1 MAQETILQ
9 HWIFTQFI
17 LPFLLI
23 FAIVFAILEKS
34 KILGEDK
41 KQVNAI
47 VAFVIGVIFVG
58 AIFPKQFVENLI
70 LFLTIALVVLFVFLL
85 LYGFVVSDKEKGL
98 VVEGWMKWSAVVLI
112 TVAVI
117 IAVIWAA
124 GVDSELYDFLFNS
137 SWSNTIWTNVAF
149 IAVLV
154 GVVIFVLKYKG
165 E

>member
-1 MAQETILQ
+1 
-9 HWIFTQFI
+9 
-17 LPFLLI
+17 
-23 FAIVFAILEKS
+23 
-34 KILGEDK
+34 
-41 KQVNAI
+41 
-47 VAFVIGVIFVG
+47 
-58 AIFPKQFVENLI
+58 
-70 LFLTIALVVLFVFLL
+70 
-85 LYGFVVSDKEKGL
+85 
-98 VVEGWMKWSAVVLI
+98 MKWSAVVLI